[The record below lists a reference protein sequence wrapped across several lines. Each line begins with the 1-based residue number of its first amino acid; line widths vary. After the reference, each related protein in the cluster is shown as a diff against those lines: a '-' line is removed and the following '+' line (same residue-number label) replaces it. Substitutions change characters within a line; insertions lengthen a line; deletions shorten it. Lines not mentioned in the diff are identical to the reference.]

1 MNNWEKNNSEYN
13 VGDPENSEI
22 EYYLSM
28 PEENEDVSIN
38 TLSLVSQQIQKGEI
52 SQIPL
57 IFVFNEIF
65 DFGRILLRIP
75 L

>member
-28 PEENEDVSIN
+28 PEENGDVATEEKDDAEGGKLQLKN
-38 TLSLVSQQIQKGEI
+38 LQK
-52 SQIPL
+52 
-57 IFVFNEIF
+57 
-65 DFGRILLRIP
+65 R
-75 L
+75 